1 MSAVPVERLT
11 VEDARILACERG
23 AVVGHTCKV
32 LVVDGEHDVNAFRAR
47 VGSRLAAVPR
57 LLDRLVETPFGIA
70 PPAWLPDPDFAIER
84 HVREGGRVRD
94 QAALERAVAAL
105 MESRLDREHPLWSL
119 DVLALDDGRTAGALR
134 LHHCMADGTVAMRI
148 VGTLLLD
155 QDWAVPVS
163 ASVPNP
169 AVGPRRATLFAN
181 ALRWRFRS
189 ATRRAAGTAPARG
202 SGGTS
207 AGAEQRRLAV
217 IRRELAPGSDL
228 SPLARRAGRR
238 RTVAFSTFALHEV
251 KQLAHAVPG
260 RATVNDV
267 VLAAVAGGIRR
278 WLTEIGAEAHELRV
292 KVPVSLHS
300 QDEPGLANRDSFM
313 VVHLPL
319 DEPDPLV
326 RLVVIAAETR
336 ERKAAHDA
344 DALDALFNDLGR
356 RSRSLERLAEHW
368 AKSPRVFALN
378 VSNVPGPQG
387 ELTVLGSPLLAMH
400 SLAEIAERHVLR
412 VAVISAAGRLSFGLC
427 ADADAVERLDLVA
440 DGIDAELQAL
450 GAALPA

>member
-1 MSAVPVERLT
+1 VPVERLSA
-11 VEDARILACERG
+11 EDARILACERG

-47 VGSRLAAVPR
+47 VEPRLAALPR

-70 PPAWLPDPDFAIER
+70 PPAWLRDPDFAIER
-84 HVREGGRVRD
+84 HVRDGGRVRH
-94 QAALERAVAAL
+94 QAALDRAVAAL

-119 DVLALDDGRTAGALR
+119 DVVALDDARTAGVLR

-148 VGTLLLD
+148 VRTLLLD
-155 QDWAVPVS
+155 QDGAGS
-163 ASVPNP
+163 GSDSVPDP
-169 AVGPRRATLFAN
+169 TVRPGRAALFAD
-181 ALRWRFRS
+181 ALRWRRRS
-189 ATRRAAGTAPARG
+189 ATRRAAGAARARG
-202 SGGTS
+202 PGGTS
-207 AGAEQRRLAV
+207 AGPEQHARLAV
-217 IRRELAPGSDL
+217 IRRELAPGSGL
-228 SPLARRAGRR
+228 SPLARRAGPR
-238 RTVAFSTFALHEV
+238 RTVAFSTVALQEV

-267 VLAAVAGGIRR
+267 VLAAVAGGVRH
-278 WLTEIGAEAHELRV
+278 WLTETGMEAHELRV
-292 KVPVSLHS
+292 KVPVSLHCP
-300 QDEPGLANRDSFM
+300 DEPGLANRDSFM

-319 DEPDPLV
+319 DEPEPLV
-326 RLVVIAAETR
+326 RLAAIAAETR

-440 DGIDAELQAL
+440 DGIDAELRAL
-450 GAALPA
+450 GAALPAG